1 MINSNLILL
10 DPLHQFK
17 ITLLIGM
24 PGSAFFVYFSF
35 FLILG
40 FYLFFQQAF
49 GFSLIEGNSKT
60 NTYTFFF
67 TALISFLKNNTKSH
81 IKLHEQIFILVF
93 TNFSLGTFIPVI
105 VCFIFINTVMQKFF
119 AVSLFGF

>member
-40 FYLFFQQAF
+40 FYLFFQQAS

-60 NTYTFFF
+60 NTYTFF
-67 TALISFLKNNTKSH
+67 LPL
-81 IKLHEQIFILVF
+81 
-93 TNFSLGTFIPVI
+93 
-105 VCFIFINTVMQKFF
+105 
-119 AVSLFGF
+119 